1 MKVIIRSD
9 SVDIEGYVNLVER
22 NSKVL
27 YDRTLGK
34 FIERIKT
41 GAFTRALERND
52 DVHVLLN
59 HDPNRDLGS
68 QKQGNLE
75 LVEDP
80 IGLFA
85 RTTITDPET
94 MEDAKNGNLVGWSF
108 GFTDV
113 PDGVVRG
120 IEDDIPLRKLN
131 DLNLIEV
138 SILNRKRVP
147 AYEGTL
153 IYTRSEDE
161 EVYHSEEMEDVE
173 YIREE
178 EPKQPEAVA
187 IDYSNYEQ
195 MIAEMKG
202 E

>member
-1 MKVIIRSD
+1 MKVIIRAD
-9 SVDIEGYVNLVER
+9 SVEIEGYVNMVER

-27 YDRTLGK
+27 YDRSLGN

-41 GAFTRALERND
+41 GAFTKALERND

-59 HDPNRDLGS
+59 HDPERDLGS

-75 LVEDP
+75 LGEDP
-80 IGLFA
+80 VGLWA
-85 RTTITDPET
+85 RTVISDPEVID
-94 MEDAKNGNLVGWSF
+94 DAKNGNLVGWSF

-120 IEDDIPLRKLN
+120 MEDDMPLRKLN

-138 SILNRKRVP
+138 SILNRKRTP
-147 AYEGTL
+147 AYDGTL
-153 IYTRSEDE
+153 IFTRSEGETYESD
-161 EVYHSEEMEDVE
+161 VMEDVE
-173 YIREE
+173 IIRE
-178 EPKQPEAVA
+178 EPKQDDPVA
-187 IDYSNYEQ
+187 IDYSAYEE

-202 E
+202 ETR